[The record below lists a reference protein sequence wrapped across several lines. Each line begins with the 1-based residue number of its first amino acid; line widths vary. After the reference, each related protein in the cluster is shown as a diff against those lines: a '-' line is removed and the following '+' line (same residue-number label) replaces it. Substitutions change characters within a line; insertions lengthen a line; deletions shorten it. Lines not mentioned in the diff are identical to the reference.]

1 MVGSKG
7 RVHRGSSL
15 WSWHAGISWNFPFS
29 LASGY
34 QASLVT
40 GRHWQNTRERRAEA
54 SVSPALCFGCCLQQR
69 LHLLWSSSH
78 GSPSRM
84 SQLLLGSSSY
94 QVALDPELP
103 SSLWPQG
110 SEQLPTVGHF
120 YIAQYPL
127 LVVSTPLPSV
137 KTIPCIIF
145 PLLEIPEVGFV
156 YLTAP
161 CLMQNP
167 KL

>member
-1 MVGSKG
+1 
-7 RVHRGSSL
+7 
-15 WSWHAGISWNFPFS
+15 
-29 LASGY
+29 
-34 QASLVT
+34 
-40 GRHWQNTRERRAEA
+40 
-54 SVSPALCFGCCLQQR
+54 
-69 LHLLWSSSH
+69 
-78 GSPSRM
+78 M

-94 QVALDPELP
+94 QVALDPELL
-103 SSLWPQG
+103 SSLWLQG
-110 SEQLPTVGHF
+110 SEQLPTVGDF

-127 LVVSTPLPSV
+127 FVVSTPLPSV

-145 PLLEIPEVGFV
+145 PLEIPKVGFV